1 MKTLIA
7 SAMTILVIVSCD
19 SSSTKK
25 ASEEIPSKDN
35 SRELIG
41 KWVQPIPGQE
51 SQLQGFKLKTDNSAE
66 SINTNTM
73 KYEKWKLSKD
83 TLFLYGHTKGVA
95 EQSSFTD
102 TLLIKNISDSELV
115 ISYKGSST
123 GDEQTYHKEK

>member
-51 SQLQGFKLKTDNSAE
+51 SRLQGFNLKTDNSVE
-66 SINTNTM
+66 SINTNTI
-73 KYEKWKLSKD
+73 KYEKWKLSED
-83 TLFLYGHTKGVA
+83 TLFLSGYTIGVA

-102 TLLIKNISDSELV
+102 TLLIKKISNSELT
-115 ISYKGSST
+115 ISYIGGSKE
-123 GDEQTYHKEK
+123 DEQTYHKEK

>member
-1 MKTLIA
+1 MKTLLA

-19 SSSTKK
+19 SSSIKK
-25 ASEEIPSKDN
+25 ASEKIPYKNN
-35 SRELIG
+35 SQELVG

-51 SQLQGFKLKTDNSAE
+51 SQLQGFELKTGNSAE
-66 SINTNTM
+66 SINTNTI

-83 TLFLYGHTKGVA
+83 TLFLSGHTEGVA
-95 EQSSFTD
+95 EQSFFTD

-115 ISYKGSST
+115 ISYKGSSA